1 LTVGGEAADTDPTM
15 QSATTS
21 LLSMQ
26 AAVRRGLLLLVLV
39 LR

>member
-1 LTVGGEAADTDPTM
+1 LTILARPADTDRTM
-15 QSATTS
+15 QSATNS